1 MSLTPWTLLASLVI
15 LPASARGFDLDRYAW
30 EFPSVSPI
38 PQDRVTDLKSQ
49 LTAQIDDI
57 LAAGNLTPW
66 RVNHADEFT
75 DAYFVYLE
83 PGRIITTLAWAYP
96 TFPTTGKGR

>member
-1 MSLTPWTLLASLVI
+1 MSLIQWTSLATLVI
-15 LPASARGFDLDRYAW
+15 LPASARGLDVDRYAW
-30 EFPSVSPI
+30 EFPAVTGI
-38 PQDRVTDLKSQ
+38 PQDAVADLKSQ

-83 PGRIITTLAWAYP
+83 PAAS
-96 TFPTTGKGR
+96 